1 MIENKSLEVTP
12 DDIWKSVIE
21 NTSDDKETQWKGKEF
36 LIKDFS
42 YFFFFVKT

>member
-1 MIENKSLEVTP
+1 MIENKSSEVIP
-12 DDIWKSVIE
+12 NDVWKSVIE

-42 YFFFFVKT
+42 YLFVFC